1 MALGSRAVS
10 DFLICSTYA
19 TGLRMTSLPPTSC
32 KRTAATQ
39 ISNHAIAFSKI
50 ATASARLAQ
59 PAERK
64 ALNLVVVGSRCIA
77 HVEGN
82 ARKRK
87 GIGEL
92 ARMLCVYFRCV
103 CFPNAHTQPSRSP
116 PIRGRA
122 TLHAELEPTTKRAER
137 RVKLRHSVVPERICR
152 HFEPFS
158 DDGLQQ
164 HWQRAIL

>member
-64 ALNLVVVGSRCIA
+64 ALNLVVVGS
-77 HVEGN
+77 
-82 ARKRK
+82 
-87 GIGEL
+87 
-92 ARMLCVYFRCV
+92 
-103 CFPNAHTQPSRSP
+103 SP
-116 PIRGRA
+116 TVGALHMWRA
-122 TLHAELEPTTKRAER
+122 TLGNEKELGNWRVCCAFTSAAFASPTLTRNHHEA
-137 RVKLRHSVVPERICR
+137 LRFAAALRCTQSSSRQPKGR
-152 HFEPFS
+152 S
-158 DDGLQQ
+158 AG
-164 HWQRAIL
+164 